1 MRIAGEFQKELAP
14 REGQSIKYID
24 AEIIAHRGI
33 SEAMAHV
40 ILGEVSFDFL
50 VHE

>member
-1 MRIAGEFQKELAP
+1 MRVAGEFQEELAP
-14 REGQSIKYID
+14 GRGQDLRYID

-40 ILGEVSFDFL
+40 ILGEVSL
-50 VHE
+50 NLSRP